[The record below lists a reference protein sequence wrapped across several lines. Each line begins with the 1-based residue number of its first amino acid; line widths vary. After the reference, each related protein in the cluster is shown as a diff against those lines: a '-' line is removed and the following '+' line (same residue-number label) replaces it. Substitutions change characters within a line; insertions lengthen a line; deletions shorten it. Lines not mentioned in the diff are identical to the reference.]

1 MDGVAMRGG
10 PQQQAESATPF
21 IPTHSWYPPS
31 VLGPS
36 TSGARVSS
44 PSTSSTGTANPLS
57 RTSTSSSD
65 SQRPRS
71 PASQPQRTSQV
82 SSTVPVLKDK
92 SAEELRGL
100 LLDKDLYNA
109 FLHSLDQVRQL
120 DTVRDDLKKGNID
133 LARHNLGKEAEIA
146 ELRNQ
151 CMIIRNT
158 QLAAAREK
166 FEEVDKREKEVNA
179 RCSPAALL
187 DRLQDAAN
195 EADEE
200 SEKIHQQ
207 LLSGEIELAEFISK
221 YRKERILYHKR
232 SLTRM
237 AAMTSL
243 TTPG

>member
-36 TSGARVSS
+36 TSSNVRVSS
-44 PSTSSTGTANPLS
+44 PSTSGAPNPLS
-57 RTSTSSSD
+57 RTSAASSD

-71 PASQPQRTSQV
+71 PASQPQRSSQV
-82 SSTVPVLKDK
+82 SSTLPVLKDK
-92 SAEELRGL
+92 SADELRGL
-100 LLDKDLYNA
+100 LLEKDLYNA
-109 FLHSLDQVRQL
+109 FLHSLDQVRHL

-146 ELRNQ
+146 ELKNQ

-166 FEEVDKREKEVNA
+166 FEEVEKREKEVNA

-187 DRLQDAAN
+187 ERLHDAAN
-195 EADEE
+195 VADEE

-207 LLSGEIELAEFISK
+207 LLSGEIELGEFISK
-221 YRKERILYHKR
+221 YKKERILYHKR